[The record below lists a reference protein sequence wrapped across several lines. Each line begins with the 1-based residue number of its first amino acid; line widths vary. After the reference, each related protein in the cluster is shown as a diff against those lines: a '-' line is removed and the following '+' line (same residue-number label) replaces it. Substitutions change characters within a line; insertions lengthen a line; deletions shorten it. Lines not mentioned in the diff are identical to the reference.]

1 MKQINISQVSTFFAN
16 GSYPIEF
23 LFYFPYRI
31 NTGRLH
37 RAMKKLSTR
46 FWTAFGSYSNGVITE
61 KSYFVDNHIEEISLD
76 ETFDPSIGREIIY
89 NKFGTM
95 NTKL

>member
-1 MKQINISQVSTFFAN
+1 
-16 GSYPIEF
+16 
-23 LFYFPYRI
+23 
-31 NTGRLH
+31 
-37 RAMKKLSTR
+37 MKKLSTR

-95 NTKL
+95 NTKLSQHLLFLKDLQYKQKQPIKSQ